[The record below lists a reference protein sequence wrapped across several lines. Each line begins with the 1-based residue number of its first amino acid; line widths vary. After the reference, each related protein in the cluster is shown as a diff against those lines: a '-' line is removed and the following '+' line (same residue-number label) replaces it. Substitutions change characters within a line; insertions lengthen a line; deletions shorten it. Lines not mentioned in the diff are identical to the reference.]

1 MCELSTAPLAES
13 NGRFSGILHTFVAF
27 DWGEEVHLDKARQLV
42 PAELHLLP
50 RRSRTPASIAYQSP
64 PLRLELS
71 PLILSL
77 PVLGTIQ
84 AQADLMVFDFGTVSL
99 SLQFPFQ
106 LTAPDLTQFAGTLSD
121 PSPFVTAAR
130 EALEPIYRKLLSTIQ
145 NPNWIDLSE
154 EYFVF
159 QLNPESMS
167 STPDQLLAEHAG
179 WLAGLVRLE
188 AEPLSESEIAE
199 ALRLWL
205 RYTPHDLII
214 TDWTA
219 ALVVDRDCREIL
231 ETMAFANLQLLEFR
245 HIDNRLDTRLKVAYE
260 LIHQLARTW
269 LPIWR
274 SYSRPLRDLGEL
286 NVEVNEMFERASNA
300 LTLVGDPYIA
310 RLYQQLAIRFH
321 LDEWGKNIRRSISVL
336 EGIYEAVSDQAATY
350 RTEALEI
357 VVVLLILTEILLAL
371 FRH

>member
-1 MCELSTAPLAES
+1 M
-13 NGRFSGILHTFVAF
+13 AF
-27 DWGEEVHLDKARQLV
+27 DWGEEIHLDQARQLV
-42 PAELHLLP
+42 PAELHVLP

-64 PLRLELS
+64 PLRIELS
-71 PLILSL
+71 PLKLSL
-77 PVLGTIQ
+77 PILGMIQ

-99 SLQFPFQ
+99 ALQIPFQ
-106 LTAPDLTQFAGTLSD
+106 QTAHDLTQLAGTLSD
-121 PSPFVTAAR
+121 PSTFVNAAR
-130 EALEPIYRKLLSTIQ
+130 EALEPIYEKLLPTIQ
-145 NPNWIDLSE
+145 NPNWVDLSE

-167 STPDQLLAEHAG
+167 FTPDQLLAQHTD
-179 WLAGLVRLE
+179 WLAGMVRLE
-188 AEPLSESEIAE
+188 AEPLSASEIAE
-199 ALRLWL
+199 SLRLWL

-219 ALVVDRDCREIL
+219 SVVVDRDCREVL

-245 HIDNRLDTRLKVAYE
+245 HIDNRLDTRLNVAYD
-260 LIHQLARTW
+260 LIHQLARTR

-310 RLYQQLAIRFH
+310 RLYQHLAVRFH

-336 EGIYEAVSDQAATY
+336 EGIYEAVSNQAATY

-357 VVVLLILTEILLAL
+357 IVVLLILTEIILAI